1 MKMTS
6 AFETRVPAQSPRS
19 VRRRAAALAAVCLL
33 TTGVANAASST
44 GCEGGGFTLEQLG
57 VTVQAGQTSSVPA
70 AAIGAGFLVRGRY
83 ITFEVDAGTFGI
95 RNYTMTGAA
104 NALDIT
110 GGTPTAVFASKS
122 PDHRGLTLTGAMDV
136 DLKDSDIVLARAG
149 AGLTMKIQAKDCAN
163 GGLFQME
170 PQRSDGLTTDFT
182 HVLAGG
188 VFYFDNQRFRDRE
201 GDIVPYKDTT
211 IAVPNRINF
220 ANNTAARFV
229 GRDSSQVATRI
240 GHATCTNVFANRA
253 TIGGTDT
260 VLHCGGVSLWRVSS
274 GGRMGQVMGEDST
287 EVAPPATDCTQ
298 NCQAQ
303 NRVRGRAVNLG
314 FPFPVAPGSQLVP
327 RNP

>member
-1 MKMTS
+1 MNIKST
-6 AFETRVPAQSPRS
+6 FETRAPAQRHRPLRH
-19 VRRRAAALAAVCLL
+19 RAAALAAACLL
-33 TTGVANAASST
+33 MTGVANAASSK
-44 GCEGGGFTLEQLG
+44 GCEGGGFALEQLG
-57 VTVQAGQTSSVPA
+57 VSVPAGQDSSVPA

-110 GGTPTAVFASKS
+110 GRTPTVVFASKS
-122 PDHRGLTLTGAMDV
+122 PDHRGLMLTSAMDV
-136 DLKDSDIVLARAG
+136 ELNDSDIVLAREG

-170 PQRSDGLTTDFT
+170 PERDDGTTTDIT
-182 HVLAGG
+182 HLLASG
-188 VFYFDNQRFRDRE
+188 VFYFDNQSFRARE

-220 ANNTAARFV
+220 TNNTAAKFV

-240 GHATCTNVFANRA
+240 GHASCTNVFPNRPS
-253 TIGGTDT
+253 IGGTDT

-287 EVAPPATDCTQ
+287 EVAPSATDCTQ
-298 NCQAQ
+298 KCQAQ

-314 FPFPVAPGSQLVP
+314 FPFPVAPGSQLAP
-327 RNP
+327 RTP